1 MAPEKPEFDPKEIE
15 EKFDDDNPEIDIP
28 DEVPV
33 EMDNDWD
40 LDEAEEEA
48 AITAYWT
55 VKE

>member
-1 MAPEKPEFDPKEIE
+1 VAPEKPEFDPKEIE